1 MKALILF
8 SGGLDSL
15 LAVKLIQEAG
25 VEVEAVHFLQP
36 FLPPEAAEKQ
46 IKRLQRLIA
55 QTGAP
60 LRIIRLGEDYLR
72 ILESPKHGY
81 GRAFNP
87 CLDCHIYFL
96 RRAGEMLASTG
107 ASFVVT
113 GEVVGQRPKSQYQG
127 AFPLIDREAGLEGL
141 VVRPLSAGLLPPT
154 IPEEKGWISLD
165 HCPSIR
171 GRQRKI
177 QIELAEKFGL
187 YEYESPAGGCLLTNK
202 EYGRKAEDLLRHNGR
217 LDLDAM
223 ILLSVG
229 RHFRLSPDFK
239 TVIGRNQKENRR
251 LFFHFFRRRR
261 NPQLLLLKI
270 KDIPGPLA
278 LGAGRP
284 SAADLENLAKLT
296 ARYSDL
302 SSGKKAAA
310 RILFGGQGTQAE
322 HRRLELPVTGT
333 KDPSLPDRFRIN

>member
-1 MKALILF
+1 MKALVLF

-15 LAVKLIQEAG
+15 LAVKLMQEAG

-36 FLPPEAAEKQ
+36 FLPPEVEKKQ
-46 IKRLQRLIA
+46 IKKLKRLIA
-55 QTGAP
+55 QTGAK
-60 LRIIRLGEDYLR
+60 LHIVRLDEDYLR
-72 ILESPKHGY
+72 MLESPKHGY

-96 RRAGEMLASTG
+96 RRAGEMLPETG
-107 ASFVVT
+107 ASFLVT

-127 AFPLIDREAGLEGL
+127 AFPLIDRETGLEGL

-177 QIELAEKFGL
+177 QLELAKKYGL
-187 YEYESPAGGCLLTNK
+187 REYESPAGGCLLTNK
-202 EYGRKAEDLLRHNGR
+202 EYGRKAADLLAHDGR
-217 LDLDAM
+217 LAIDTLR
-223 ILLSVG
+223 LLSLG
-229 RHFRLSPDFK
+229 RHFRLSPEFK
-239 TVIGRNQKENRR
+239 AVIGRNQKENQR
-251 LFFHFFRRRR
+251 LLRYFFHRRRDPR
-261 NPQLLLLKI
+261 LLLLKTQNA
-270 KDIPGPLA
+270 PGPLA
-278 LGAGRP
+278 LGCGLP
-284 SAADLENLAKLT
+284 STVDLENLARLT

-302 SSGKKAAA
+302 PEGKKATA
-310 RILFGGQGTQAE
+310 RVLRGGPK
-322 HRRLELPVTGT
+322 HRREELPVIST

>member
-1 MKALILF
+1 MKALVLF

-25 VEVEAVHFLQP
+25 VGVEAVHFLQP
-36 FLPPEAAEKQ
+36 FLPPETEAKHIEH
-46 IKRLQRLIA
+46 LQRLMA

-60 LRIIRLGEDYLR
+60 LRIVRLDEDYLR
-72 ILESPKHGY
+72 MLEAPKHGY

-96 RRAGEMLASTG
+96 RKAGEMLAETG

-113 GEVVGQRPKSQYQG
+113 GEVVGQRPKSQYRG
-127 AFPLIDREAGLEGL
+127 AFPIIDREAGLEGL
-141 VVRPLSAGLLPPT
+141 IVRPLSARLLPPT

-165 HCPSIR
+165 HCPSIQ

-177 QIELAEKFGL
+177 QMELAKKYGL
-187 YEYESPAGGCLLTNK
+187 REYQSPAGGCLLTNK
-202 EYGRKAEDLLRHNGR
+202 EYGRKAEDLLHHNGR
-217 LDLDAM
+217 LELDAM
-223 ILLSVG
+223 RLLSAG

-239 TVIGRNQKENRR
+239 AIIGKNHNENRR

-261 NPQLLLLKI
+261 DPGLFVVKT
-270 KDIPGPLA
+270 KDVPGPLA
-278 LGAGRP
+278 FGCGRP
-284 SAADLENLAKLT
+284 SAADLENLAQLT

-302 SSGKKAAA
+302 APGKKGAV
-310 RILFGGQGTQAE
+310 RILCGGPK

>member
-1 MKALILF
+1 MKALVLF

-36 FLPPEAAEKQ
+36 FLPPEVEAKQ
-46 IKRLQRLIA
+46 TERLRRLMA

-60 LRIIRLGEDYLR
+60 LRIVRLDEDYLR
-72 ILESPKHGY
+72 MLEAPKHGY

-96 RRAGEMLASTG
+96 RRAGEMLEATG
-107 ASFVVT
+107 ASFIVT
-113 GEVVGQRPKSQYQG
+113 GEVVGQRPKSQYKG

-141 VVRPLSAGLLPPT
+141 IVRPLSARLLPPT

-165 HCPSIR
+165 HCPSIQ

-177 QIELAEKFGL
+177 QMELAKKYGL
-187 YEYESPAGGCLLTNK
+187 HEYESPAGGCLLTNK
-202 EYGRKAEDLLRHNGR
+202 EYGRKVEDLLRHNGR

-223 ILLSVG
+223 RLLSVG
-229 RHFRLSPDFK
+229 RHFRLSPEFK
-239 TVIGRNQKENRR
+239 AVIGRNQKENRR

-261 NPQLLLLKI
+261 DPQLLLVKTMSA
-270 KDIPGPLA
+270 PGPLA
-278 LGAGRP
+278 LGCGRP
-284 SAADLENLAKLT
+284 STADLENLAQLT

-302 SSGKKAAA
+302 PPGKKTAA
-310 RILFGGQGTQAE
+310 RILGGGPE